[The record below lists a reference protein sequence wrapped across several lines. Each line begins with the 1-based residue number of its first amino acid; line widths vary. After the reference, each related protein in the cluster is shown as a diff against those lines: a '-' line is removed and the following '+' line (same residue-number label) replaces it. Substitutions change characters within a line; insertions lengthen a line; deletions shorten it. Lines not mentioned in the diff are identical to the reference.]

1 MEISSALVYIQN
13 HDHVMLSTIPV
24 GMRDYVDDGG
34 GHFSVER
41 RSLPDHRPYEPHA
54 CQLEM
59 SRFPANECHLQ
70 I

>member
-1 MEISSALVYIQN
+1 MEISSALVCIQS
-13 HDHVMLSTIPV
+13 HDHVVIGAIPV

-41 RSLPDHRPYEPHA
+41 RSLPDHRPYEPR
-54 CQLEM
+54 QLEM